1 MVDGLVE
8 LVFNVVLWTA
18 QGICIFL
25 EAKEKVK
32 SGQETSGGNRSKRSL
47 SQLSSISQ
55 YPRAVLTSSSTI
67 TFGNDCERLVN
78 IVFQTSQTFPTM
90 MSNCADISQY
100 LRKELAKQYP
110 DEYFHI
116 IIGENH
122 EFGFSVDD
130 GQYFADIQQDRY
142 RVLIFS
148 TMRNPCTKSD
158 THDANS
164 QMILRWN

>member
-1 MVDGLVE
+1 
-8 LVFNVVLWTA
+8 
-18 QGICIFL
+18 
-25 EAKEKVK
+25 
-32 SGQETSGGNRSKRSL
+32 
-47 SQLSSISQ
+47 
-55 YPRAVLTSSSTI
+55 
-67 TFGNDCERLVN
+67 
-78 IVFQTSQTFPTM
+78 M
-90 MSNCADISQY
+90 MSNCADFSQY

-130 GQYFADIQQDRY
+130 GQYFAEIQQDRY

-148 TMRNPCTKSD
+148 TKRNPCTKSD

>member
-8 LVFNVVLWTA
+8 LIFNIVLFA
-18 QGICIFL
+18 VQGTTIIL
-25 EAKEKVK
+25 EAKDR
-32 SGQETSGGNRSKRSL
+32 SSNRGRNKRSL
-47 SQLSSISQ
+47 SQLSSNK
-55 YPRAVLTSSSTI
+55 YPRAVLVASSFI

-78 IVFQTSQTFPTM
+78 IAFQTSQTFPTM
-90 MSNCADISQY
+90 MSTCADISQY

-116 IIGENH
+116 IVSENH

-130 GQYFADIQQDRY
+130 SQYYAEIQQDRY
-142 RVLIFS
+142 RVLIFA
-148 TMRNPCTKSD
+148 TKQNPNIKSD

-164 QMILRWN
+164 QMKLKWD